1 MSEANNPDPDAADE
15 HRHDHDHDTSD
26 LPDDPI
32 DVTLTVGDV
41 FESVDHTRLS
51 EETVDAW
58 VRLEADLEANS
69 ALKARARDRVDEA
82 ALPDATQILWIDEG
96 EAYLLCDDCYASK
109 QDRAWTGTTEHPHFE
124 DLVAKLNAQLDDGT
138 ACQQCRTTIR
148 SSGSSGTSTDGPTT
162 ASRSAVRRPQ
172 TPSRSNSRSPALTR

>member
-1 MSEANNPDPDAADE
+1 MSEANNPETDTDTNTNANSTDT
-15 HRHDHDHDTSD
+15 DHDTSA
-26 LPDDPI
+26 LPDGPI
-32 DVTLTVGDV
+32 DVTLTMADV

-69 ALKARARDRVDEA
+69 VLKDRARERVSEA
-82 ALPDATQILWIDEG
+82 ALPDATHILWIDEG

-138 ACQQCRTTIR
+138 ACQQCR
-148 SSGSSGTSTDGPTT
+148 SDAVSGLAETLREHVGVDVTVEGYDG
-162 ASRSAVRRPQ
+162 RVDQ
-172 TPSRSNSRSPALTR
+172 